1 MITCATSRRY
11 RLFPDNK
18 ACSLNALLM
27 IVLSFLFV
35 LSGKET
41 KAIEADLSSHLV
53 AITAGFS
60 GDRILLFGSINSPGE
75 VIVVVRGP
83 DTDFKVQR
91 KGQVAGIWMNTAS
104 MKFESVPSFYSIAS
118 TGPIEEIS
126 SSATRA
132 LNAIGFD
139 NIGLEL
145 PVTKA
150 AGKLADSWKEALL
163 RNLLRSG
170 NYQLENAEIVFL
182 GEHLFRTEF
191 ELPANVPTGTYSV
204 SVYHLRDGQIID
216 ARTTPLTVSKI
227 GAEAEIYD
235 YAHLHGAMYGII
247 AIVIA
252 LVSGWIGHLI
262 FRKG

>member
-1 MITCATSRRY
+1 MINLSASGTCRRLSET
-11 RLFPDNK
+11 RFSSFI
-18 ACSLNALLM
+18 AIWAA
-27 IVLSFLFV
+27 VFSFLFV
-35 LSGKET
+35 LTAKET
-41 KAIEADLSSHLV
+41 RAIEADLSSHLV

-150 AGKLADSWKEALL
+150 AGKLADDWKDALL

-227 GAEAEIYD
+227 GVEAEIYD

-247 AIVIA
+247 AIVVA

>member
-1 MITCATSRRY
+1 MIFLMVSLVH
-11 RLFPDNK
+11 RLFFASGID
-18 ACSLNALLM
+18 
-27 IVLSFLFV
+27 VLKVLVAVGFSSFFV
-35 LSGKET
+35 LSAKET

-104 MKFESVPSFYSIAS
+104 MNFESVPSFYSIAS

-227 GAEAEIYD
+227 GVEAEIYD
-235 YAHLHGAMYGII
+235 YAHLHSAMYGVI
-247 AIVIA
+247 AIVVA
-252 LVSGWIGHLI
+252 LVSGWIGHLV

>member
-170 NYQLENAEIVFL
+170 RV
-182 GEHLFRTEF
+182 
-191 ELPANVPTGTYSV
+191 V
-204 SVYHLRDGQIID
+204 ID
-216 ARTTPLTVSKI
+216 CR
-227 GAEAEIYD
+227 IY
-235 YAHLHGAMYGII
+235 
-247 AIVIA
+247 
-252 LVSGWIGHLI
+252 
-262 FRKG
+262 